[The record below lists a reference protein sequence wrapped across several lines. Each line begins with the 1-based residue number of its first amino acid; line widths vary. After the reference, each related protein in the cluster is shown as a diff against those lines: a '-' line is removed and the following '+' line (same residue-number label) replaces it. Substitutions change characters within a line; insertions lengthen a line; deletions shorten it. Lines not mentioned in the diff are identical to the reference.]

1 MGTTATTAT
10 PTCPHC
16 AAGHAPAYQ
25 PHSREWVHRMY
36 LVKGG
41 SSQFSITL
49 CADSASRPPGEVPER
64 KA

>member
-1 MGTTATTAT
+1 
-10 PTCPHC
+10 
-16 AAGHAPAYQ
+16 
-25 PHSREWVHRMY
+25 MY